1 MVMSFNPKWRD
12 NAIDT
17 LVNDD
22 LNSFMHM
29 REECGDESVLTQML
43 YSGFKGYQNYTDE
56 ELETELIERD
66 ISTVFG
72 EIDG

>member
-1 MVMSFNPKWRD
+1 MSFNPQWRD
-12 NAIDT
+12 NAIET

-22 LNSFMHM
+22 INSFMHM
-29 REECGDESVLTQML
+29 REECGDESVLAQIL

-56 ELETELIERD
+56 ELETELVERD

-72 EIDG
+72 ENND

>member
-1 MVMSFNPKWRD
+1 MSFKPEWRD
-12 NAIDT
+12 NAIET
-17 LVNDD
+17 LVYDDIDSFFSQMNHNNDA
-22 LNSFMHM
+22 
-29 REECGDESVLTQML
+29 SVMAQML

-56 ELETELIERD
+56 ELETELRERD

>member
-29 REECGDESVLTQML
+29 REECGDESVLAQML
-43 YSGFKGYQNYTDE
+43 YSGFKGYQEYTDE

-72 EIDG
+72 ENDG

>member
-1 MVMSFNPKWRD
+1 MVTSFNPKWRD

-17 LVNDD
+17 LINDD
-22 LNSFMHM
+22 IDSIFTMKGEFN
-29 REECGDESVLTQML
+29 DESMIAEML
-43 YSGFKGYQNYTDE
+43 YSGFKGYQEYTDE
-56 ELETELIERD
+56 ELETELRERD

>member
-1 MVMSFNPKWRD
+1 MVMSFNPTWRD
-12 NAIDT
+12 NAIET

-22 LNSFMHM
+22 INSFMHM
-29 REECGDESVLTQML
+29 REECGDESVLAQIL

-56 ELETELIERD
+56 ELETELVERD

>member
-17 LVNDD
+17 LINDD
-22 LNSFMHM
+22 IDSIFTMKGEFN
-29 REECGDESVLTQML
+29 DESMIAEML
-43 YSGFKGYQNYTDE
+43 YSGFKGYQEYTDE
-56 ELETELIERD
+56 ELETELVERD

-72 EIDG
+72 ENDD

>member
-1 MVMSFNPKWRD
+1 MIMSFNPQWRD
-12 NAIDT
+12 NAIET

-22 LNSFMHM
+22 INSFMHM
-29 REECGDESVLTQML
+29 REECGDESVLAQML
-43 YSGFKGYQNYTDE
+43 YSGFKGYQEYTDE
-56 ELETELIERD
+56 ELETELVERD

>member
-1 MVMSFNPKWRD
+1 MVMSFNPEWRD

-29 REECGDESVLTQML
+29 REECGDESVLAQML

-56 ELETELIERD
+56 ALEQELVERD

>member
-17 LVNDD
+17 LINDD
-22 LNSFMHM
+22 IDSIFTMKGEFN
-29 REECGDESVLTQML
+29 DESMIAEML
-43 YSGFKGYQNYTDE
+43 YSGFKGYQEYTDE
-56 ELETELIERD
+56 ELETELRERD

-72 EIDG
+72 ENDE

>member
-1 MVMSFNPKWRD
+1 MVMSFNPEWRE
-12 NAIDT
+12 NAIET

-22 LNSFMHM
+22 INSFMHM
-29 REECGDESVLTQML
+29 REECGDESVLAQIL

-56 ELETELIERD
+56 ELETELVERD

-72 EIDG
+72 DNDE

>member
-29 REECGDESVLTQML
+29 REECGDESVLAQML

-72 EIDG
+72 ENDD